1 MLFKDWVMS
10 LQNSKHDITKVL
22 EHYGFEV
29 PHGRRGWFTLR
40 CAFHGDK
47 VKSARLNID
56 NGGFRCFGCDMAGDV
71 YSLIMKREGVGFNE
85 AKQIAERITGE
96 SNGELRKKPNG
107 DTSVPDEQR
116 YHRTDRSYIS
126 PRLRKRA

>member
-1 MLFKDWVMS
+1 MLS
-10 LQNSKHDITKVL
+10 QNSKHDIGKVL

-29 PHGRRGWFTLR
+29 PHGRKGWVTVR
-40 CAFHGDK
+40 CAFHGDR

-71 YSLIMKREGVGFNE
+71 YSLIMKKEGVGYVE

-96 SNGELRKKPNG
+96 SNGELRSKPKRNPAVSGESRYNRG
-107 DTSVPDEQR
+107 DSAYVP
-116 YHRTDRSYIS
+116 
-126 PRLRKRA
+126 PRLRGES